1 MLEICNSFAAEHNL
15 IFNTKK
21 SLGIKYGNP
30 VCASVTNY
38 LGGNK
43 IRWEFSVCH
52 LGNYF
57 DTKLSD
63 MIDCKMK
70 CSRFIGSVNRVM
82 ANFGH
87 LQSHI
92 LSQIFKT
99 HCCTFYRSALW
110 YFNSEGFAKI
120 CTTWN
125 KGVRTILKLPIR
137 ALTYLL
143 GPLLNQQNIHEQLY
157 VRSIRCLYTLY
168 HSSNYIVR
176 TVFNNALYNS
186 NSCIGYK
193 MAYFRNTYAVDIT
206 KHDPSFVFSRVK
218 ATGTYNNIVHNA
230 TIDNLLTLLHV
241 RSDISYIEGFDG
253 SDIDD

>member
-1 MLEICNSFAAEHNL
+1 
-15 IFNTKK
+15 
-21 SLGIKYGNP
+21 
-30 VCASVTNY
+30 
-38 LGGNK
+38 
-43 IRWEFSVCH
+43 
-52 LGNYF
+52 
-57 DTKLSD
+57 
-63 MIDCKMK
+63 MIDCKIK

-87 LQSHI
+87 LQCHN

-99 HCCTFYRSALW
+99 HCCTFYGSALW

-137 ALTYLL
+137 AHTYLL
-143 GPLLNQQNIHEQLY
+143 GPLLNQQNIHEQFY
-157 VRSIRCLYTLY
+157 VRSIRCLYTMY

-230 TIDNLLTLLHV
+230 IIDNLLTLLHV

-253 SDIDD
+253 SDIDDLIELVATL